1 MKRFTSTEF
10 FRALWEASQK
20 GIEADA
26 QVLEN
31 GYDEFVMLL
40 LSEGTACTDKTTYY
54 RSLAYT
60 RLELE
65 CMTGGAGE
73 KYSHIS

>member
-1 MKRFTSTEF
+1 LK
-10 FRALWEASQK
+10 EASQK

-26 QVLEN
+26 QVFEN
-31 GYDEFVMLL
+31 GYGKFVRLL
-40 LSEGTACTDKTTYY
+40 FTEGAVCTDKTAYY

-65 CMTGGAGE
+65 CMTGLAGE
-73 KYSHIS
+73 KYSPLS